1 MPIKSACK
9 YFFFKPLQNQSVKKE
24 SINRLKM
31 GLLVIM
37 VRILWSTL
45 YTVTNV
51 SVIVVNRWLLCIMK
65 KPLLVLFLHTLLMR
79 VRKLS
84 SGYILLTQYTL

>member
-1 MPIKSACK
+1 MLVNI
-9 YFFFKPLQNQSVKKE
+9 FFKPLQNQSVKKE